1 MEELIAGLQNS
12 LSSPQGQE
20 RLAGLQGLLGGNQTE
35 SPAPDLSSLLGLLS
49 GSGEGN
55 PKPDNTPT
63 LPPAGD
69 PLPFDPSLLL
79 KLGLIL
85 QQSRADDKNTR
96 LLQALRPFFSEGRQT
111 RIDQA
116 LRMLRLLS
124 MLPALQESGLLSSL
138 QNLF

>member
-1 MEELIAGLQNS
+1 MEELIAGLQNF

-20 RLAGLQGLLGGNQTE
+20 RLAGLQGLLGGGQTE
-35 SPAPDLSSLLGLLS
+35 SPDLSSLLGLLS
-49 GSGEGN
+49 GGGEGD
-55 PKPDNTPT
+55 PKPDNSPA

-69 PLPFDPSLLL
+69 SLPFDPSLLL
-79 KLGLIL
+79 KLGQIF

-116 LRMLRLLS
+116 VRMLRLLS